1 MGEAYTV
8 PISFPERPMR
18 NQPARRVAIVGGIR
32 IPFCRA
38 HTAYARCSNQDMM
51 TGVLRALVA
60 RYGLEGQKLGDVAL
74 GAVIKHSRDF
84 NLARESTLSSGLA
97 AETPAIDVQRACG
110 TSLSAAIIIGAKIST
125 GLIDAGIAG
134 GTDSISDVP
143 LVYDEAYRQLL
154 LESARGRTFG
164 ARLAP
169 WLKLRPKHFKPV
181 YPGVIEPRTK
191 LSMGQSMEITAK
203 EWQLTR
209 EEQDRLA
216 LASHQNAAK
225 AYTEGFYDDLVVEFQ
240 GVKRDNNIRADTS
253 LEKLAQLKPVFDR
266 SASGTLTAGN
276 STPLTD
282 GASAVLLCS
291 EEWAR
296 QRNLPIAAYLTYA
309 REAAVDFVHGE
320 GLLMAPAYAVS
331 DMLKEANL
339 ALQDFDFYEIHEA
352 FAAQTLAT
360 LKAWESDQFCRER
373 LGRERAMGSIDRS
386 KLNVKGGSVAVGH
399 PFAATGTRIVAGLAK
414 LLQQRGS
421 GRGLI
426 SVCTAGGMGVTAIL
440 EAA

>member
-1 MGEAYTV
+1 
-8 PISFPERPMR
+8 MR
-18 NQPARRVAIVGGIR
+18 NQLARRVAVIGGVR

-38 HTAYARCSNQDMM
+38 HTAYAHSSNQDMM
-51 TGVLRALVA
+51 TAVLRALVA
-60 RYGLEGQKLGDVAL
+60 RYSLAGERLGDVSL

-97 AETPAIDVQRACG
+97 PETPAFDIQRACG
-110 TSLSAAIIIGAKIST
+110 TSLSASIIIGSKIST

-143 LVYDEAYRQLL
+143 LVYPDAYRALL
-154 LESARGRTFG
+154 LESARGRTLG
-164 ARLAP
+164 ARLRP
-169 WLKLRPKHFKPV
+169 WLNLRPKHFKPIF
-181 YPGVIEPRTK
+181 PGVIEPRTK
-191 LSMGQSMEITAK
+191 LSMGESMEITAQ
-203 EWQLTR
+203 EWHLSR
-209 EEQDRLA
+209 EEQDVLT
-216 LASHQNAAK
+216 LASHQNAAR
-225 AYTEGFYDDLVVEFQ
+225 AYAEGFYDDLVVEFQ

-253 LEKLAQLKPVFDR
+253 LEQLAKLKPVFDR
-266 SASGTLTAGN
+266 GPKGTLTAGN

-282 GASAVLLCS
+282 GASAVLLSS
-291 EEWAR
+291 EEWAKSHG
-296 QRNLPIAAYLTYA
+296 LAIAAYLTHS
-309 REAAVDFVHGE
+309 REAAVDFVAKE

-331 DMLKEANL
+331 AMLAEANL

-352 FAAQTLAT
+352 FAAQTLVT
-360 LKAWESDQFCRER
+360 LKAWESEKFCRER
-373 LGRERAMGSIDRS
+373 LGRDRAMGSIDRS

-399 PFAATGTRIVAGLAK
+399 PFAATGTRIVATLAK
-414 LLQQRGS
+414 LLQQRGR

>member
-1 MGEAYTV
+1 
-8 PISFPERPMR
+8 MR
-18 NQPARRVAIVGGIR
+18 NQSSRRVVVVGGVR

-51 TGVLRALVA
+51 TAVLQALVKK
-60 RYGLEGQKLGDVAL
+60 YGLENQRLGDVSL

-97 AETPAIDVQRACG
+97 PETPAFDLQRACG
-110 TSLSAAIIIGAKIST
+110 TSLSASILIASTIST

-143 LVYDEAYRQLL
+143 IVYPEAYRTML
-154 LESARGRTFG
+154 LESARGRSLG
-164 ARLAP
+164 ARLKP

-181 YPGVIEPRTK
+181 LPGVIEPRTG
-191 LSMGQSMEITAK
+191 LSMGESMEITAK
-203 EWQLTR
+203 EWHLSR

-216 LASHQNAAK
+216 LASHQHAAQ
-225 AYTEGFYDDLVVEFQ
+225 AYADGFYDDLIVEFK
-240 GVKRDNNIRADTS
+240 GVKRDNNIRTDTS
-253 LEKLAQLKPVFDR
+253 LEQLAKLKPVFDR
-266 SASGTLTAGN
+266 SPAGTLTAGN

-291 EEWAR
+291 EQWAKER
-296 QRNLPIAAYLTYA
+296 SLPVSAYLTHA
-309 REAAVDFVHGE
+309 REAAVDFVRSE

-331 DMLKEANL
+331 AMLAEANL

-360 LKAWESDQFCRER
+360 LKAWESEDFCRNR
-373 LGRERAMGSIDRS
+373 LGRERAMGSIDMS

-399 PFAATGTRIVAGLAK
+399 PFAATGTRIVATAAK
-414 LLQQRGS
+414 LLRERGQ
-421 GRGLI
+421 GRALL

>member
-1 MGEAYTV
+1 
-8 PISFPERPMR
+8 MR
-18 NQPARRVAIVGGIR
+18 NQPARPVAILGGLR

-38 HTAYARCSNQDMM
+38 HTAYSECSNQDMM
-51 TGVLRALVA
+51 SAVLRGLVD
-60 RYGLEGQKLGDVAL
+60 RFGLNGQRLGDVSL

-84 NLARESTLSSGLA
+84 NLARESMLSSGLA
-97 AETPAIDVQRACG
+97 PQTPAFDIQRACG
-110 TSLSAAIIIGAKIST
+110 TSLSALAALAGKISV
-125 GLIDAGIAG
+125 GMMDSGIAG
-134 GTDSISDVP
+134 GTDSISDMP
-143 LVYDEAYRQLL
+143 IVYDDAYRTIL
-154 LESARGRTFG
+154 LESSRGRTAG
-164 ARLAP
+164 ERLKP

-181 YPGVIEPRTK
+181 VQGVVEPRTG
-191 LSMGQSMEITAK
+191 LSMGESMEITAK
-203 EWQLTR
+203 EWGITR

-216 LASHQNAAK
+216 LASHKHAVS
-225 AYTEGFYDDLVVEFQ
+225 AYEEGFYDDLLLEFQ
-240 GVKRDNNIRADTS
+240 GVRRDNNLRPDTS
-253 LEKLAQLKPVFDR
+253 LEQLAKLRPVFDR

-282 GASAVLLCS
+282 GASAVLLSS

-296 QRNLPIAAYLTYA
+296 ERGLPVLAYLTHA
-309 REAAVDFVHGE
+309 REAAVDFVGGD

-331 DMLKEANL
+331 DMLIEAGL
-339 ALQDFDFYEIHEA
+339 ELQDFDFYEIHEA

-360 LKAWESDQFCRER
+360 LKAWESEAFCREK
-373 LGRERAMGSIDRS
+373 LGRDRPLGAIDRN
-386 KLNVKGGSVAVGH
+386 KLNVKGGSVAIGH
-399 PFAATGTRIVAGLAK
+399 PFAATGTRLVATLTK